1 MSQSPPSL
9 QVGLYPAQPHMF
21 AKYRKAEVTT
31 GKNSLDN
38 ASLGI
43 AEVGM
48 SNVDGLS
55 QSPSFLN
62 VQDTVISPL
71 SATEFN
77 TLPFDFD
84 IAALN
89 QFLTSGD
96 FNALMTQTQDI
107 SQANDSSATPIPR
120 QYPRPSD
127 AIRAAWFTNMEEKDL
142 EHEAAML
149 RQSAYSQGN
158 GPLSASAKPQEFQDS
173 DINGAGHIDEAW
185 RQNVNSILVPQ
196 VFNLGPLPSIEFL
209 VSITSIP
216 L

>member
-1 MSQSPPSL
+1 MMP
-9 QVGLYPAQPHMF
+9 M
-21 AKYRKAEVTT
+21 YRKADVLEA
-31 GKNSLDN
+31 KNSLGGASPGMAEGGMDN
-38 ASLGI
+38 P
-43 AEVGM
+43 VGL
-48 SNVDGLS
+48 V

-62 VQDTVISPL
+62 AQDSILSPL

-96 FNALMTQTQDI
+96 FDALMSQTQDL
-107 SQANDSSATPIPR
+107 SQANDLTATPTPR

-127 AIRAAWFTNMEEKDL
+127 AIKAAWFTNMEEKDL
-142 EHEAAML
+142 ENEAAML
-149 RQSAYSQGN
+149 RQSPNNQGN
-158 GPLSASAKPQEFQDS
+158 GPPSASTKAREYQES
-173 DINGAGHIDEAW
+173 ENNGGGHIDEAW

-196 VFNLGPLPSIEFL
+196 IFNLGPLPSIDFL
-209 VSITSIP
+209 VRITSMF